1 MKRTL
6 PVVLAALSMVLLF
19 VASPL
24 KSVAATPANGV
35 SVQSEYAAFNSCPS
49 AVNITLRGDS
59 CWTKLTFASL
69 GLNSSDSSGRKI
81 IVSDNKPSNFD
92 TIDCAGT
99 WTYGIFDANNQLI
112 CWGTV
117 NAEDKS
123 GPLLHLLVKGRN
135 EDRGNR
141 TWSKDTV
148 LFNELPNGVDYDTSF
163 GNINAG
169 APIPAWEDSMMCT
182 TVLDVYNNPKSW
194 TDASYA
200 YYTGAPTFLDAC
212 HNHALCDC
220 QTTLK
225 ATDVLTYY
233 TCNDIT
239 NGLWAK
245 VVRTFTATD
254 CRGNVST
261 VVQEIYFRRPMLV
274 DAGFSGNTNS
284 SGQASQYAS
293 AAGIVTG
300 DSSNTPHP
308 IQFDSVVCQSYTA
321 ASLIDLLKK
330 GQYPDTSQFGTV
342 QPKYIF
348 ADTLSN
354 TVGDRYSYFAE
365 ALASGTGNYN
375 KDQSFGNLDNG
386 AGDGGVAGTVVKR
399 LECNYSFDVE
409 KVSEFPVCNGGIKVL
424 VVVTAFDWCTGVR
437 HELDYL
443 MLKATD
449 DSKPRFA
456 KPTKPV
462 VISTGATDCTASV
475 GIDHQSL
482 IDYFGLTV
490 TDFGQ
495 TDTCKTN
502 PNVNV
507 TIETCEY
514 PTSYGIITGASTFNT
529 TNYRT
534 MQMTV
539 GGKSRLM
546 VLGLP
551 VGRHRLTV
559 KAQDGCY
566 NKDSTTLDFV
576 VVDKVA
582 PVMKCTDNLNVTLTN
597 TQSGAYGQDL
607 PDYGY
612 DIKGY
617 AKVLVSEINAGSW
630 DNCAM
635 DWVRVRRSVPA
646 DQASFKAAIAV
657 AYDPTQYSL
666 STPIKKGDWID
677 WNKDGDHTDDL
688 ETFDNSKVNGTLMTP
703 ALDYVEFFCSD
714 QGDNGVM
721 VELWG
726 KDKTTTLVTCS
737 PALSAVGGVNY
748 PTTSGGN
755 LNYCWQVVHL
765 EDKVYPTF
773 VAPWPATISCK
784 DRAWLDSLS
793 TARTVNY
800 TSSTYQFIETNIFEA
815 QNKGEF
821 RVMSGDDCGNLN
833 VTVKIEPTL
842 VCDSGSVKLTFT
854 ATKNIGGVA
863 TTFAAGTTT
872 IAVKGVHEYNLQFPG
887 DVSGNC
893 EDVRDTA
900 NVIDGGELSCDVLAV
915 NVTDKRYNGA
925 TVGGAP
931 VAECY
936 KIFRTFTVINW
947 CQYDERCGEPMQW
960 AVIVPR
966 DPDNKGGYDGVNVL
980 VRDELDERV
989 SPAITGSDGVE
1000 EIYFEDAKKNL
1011 TVDESRVISFSHN
1024 NTVGGASGSPCSYR
1038 SDEFAWMFTQ
1048 HIIVHDNTKPVIAD
1062 QTVAPFVQN
1071 KNSCLGPVSITITA
1085 TDDCAATEV
1094 QNANSNAT
1102 GNLAIERIQLKL
1114 NGGAAAT
1121 VAAAK
1126 VTLSHLL
1133 NGDAKGTGSWTYAD
1147 NLPLGNHSLIVIV
1160 RDDCGNLS
1168 LQKEIPFSVVD
1179 NDPIAPICYHGLS
1192 TDLMYNPDK
1201 GTGEMAVWASD
1212 FVASDV
1218 YDCNGQGPATDPGNA
1233 NHEVITKYYVVK
1245 DVNGD
1250 GAWTTADGLKVDAKS
1265 GNLIPTTP
1273 STSVVFTC
1281 ADLGGETEATVLVR
1295 LYSLDEQANWGW
1307 CETYANITD
1316 ARGVCAGPGAAAA
1329 AVAGAITTEGSL
1341 SVEGVEVSL
1350 SGDATMNYAT
1360 NVNGQFSF
1368 TGLKQGYDYTVT
1380 PQLDKNYLN
1389 GVSTFDLV
1397 LITKHILGVQP
1408 LASPYK
1414 LIAADVNNSKSVTT
1428 LDLIQLRKLI
1438 LNIDTKFA
1446 NNTSW
1451 RFVDASYKFANA
1463 ANPWAAQFPEV
1474 VNLNDVAADVRANFV
1489 AIKIGDVN
1497 GNAVASSQVR
1507 TAGTFGLNVAEQA
1520 LKAGNEYS
1528 IAFSGDLSQ
1537 VDGYQFTLGL
1547 DLNAVELVNVEAG
1560 VAKEENFGIFAK
1572 EGVITASWNGEAN
1585 SSNLFTL
1592 VVRAKADANLS
1603 EVISLNSRYTAAEAY
1618 NKGGEQLNVALHF
1631 TGSQP
1636 VAAGFDLKQNTPNP
1650 FAGETVV
1657 GFTLPVAGDAT
1668 LTVQD
1673 VTGRTLRVVKGTYA
1687 QGYNQVTLKA
1697 NELKATGVLYYTL
1710 ESGEF
1715 TATRKMVIIE

>member
-1 MKRTL
+1 MSPDSAVSGRFL
-6 PVVLAALSMVLLF
+6 LQRIAPYSAGSSSSSLSVLA
-19 VASPL
+19 
-24 KSVAATPANGV
+24 
-35 SVQSEYAAFNSCPS
+35 CPTK
-49 AVNITLRGDS
+49 VNITLRGDS
-59 CWTKLTFASL
+59 CWTKLYFSSL
-69 GLNSSDSSGRKI
+69 GIDHPDTTSLKI
-81 IVSDNKPSNFD
+81 IVSDNNPHNLD
-92 TIDCAGT
+92 TIDCNGT
-99 WTYGIFDANNQLI
+99 WSYGIFNASSNELI

-135 EDRGNR
+135 EDRGDR

-148 LFNELPNGVDYDTSF
+148 LFSELPNGVDYDTSF
-163 GNINAG
+163 GQINAG

-233 TCNDIT
+233 TCNDIQ

-330 GQYPDTSQFGTV
+330 GQYPNKDQFGTV

-354 TVGDRYSYFAE
+354 TVADRYSYFAE

-375 KDQSFGNLDNG
+375 KDQDFGNLDND

-495 TDTCKTN
+495 TASCKTN

-559 KAQDGCY
+559 KAQDNCY

-597 TQSGAYGQDL
+597 TQTGAYGQDL

-635 DWVRVRRSVPA
+635 DWVRVRRAYSA
-646 DQASFKAAIAV
+646 AAKASFIAAG
-657 AYDPTQYSL
+657 YDSN
-666 STPIKKGDWID
+666 GDGNITTADGID
-677 WNKDGDHTDDL
+677 WNNDGDINDVM
-688 ETFDNSKVNGTLMTP
+688 EKFEASKANPSIMMTP
-703 ALDYVEFFCSD
+703 ALDYIEFFCED
-714 QGDNGVM
+714 QGDAGVM

-737 PALSAVGGVNY
+737 PALSAVGGVDY

-821 RVMSGDDCGNLN
+821 RVLSGNDCQNLN
-833 VTVKIEPTL
+833 VTVAIAPTL

-966 DPDNKGGYDGVNVL
+966 DPDNNGYNGVNVL
-980 VRDELDERV
+980 VRDQVGGVADPSNVNL
-989 SPAITGSDGVE
+989 GNGYDGIE

-1011 TVDESRVISFSHN
+1011 TVDEAQVNSFTRN
-1024 NTVGGASGSPCSYR
+1024 NSTNARCAYR

-1126 VTLSHLL
+1126 VTPSHLL
-1133 NGDAKGTGSWTYAD
+1133 NGDLKGTGSWTYAD

-1192 TDLMYNPDK
+1192 TDLMYNPDN

-1245 DVNGD
+1245 DDGD

-1265 GNLIPTTP
+1265 GNLIPATP

-1368 TGLKQGYDYTVT
+1368 AGLKQGYDYTVT

-1451 RFVDASYKFANA
+1451 RFVDASYQFANA

-1560 VAKEENFGIFAK
+1560 VAKEDNFGIFAK

-1618 NKGGEQLNVALHF
+1618 NKGGEQLNVALNF

-1710 ESGEF
+1710 ESGDY
-1715 TATRKMVIIE
+1715 TATKKMVILE